1 MASCAVL
8 LLPLATGQITFI
20 HLFGFILLFLLLLP
34 LFGRPMLLM
43 WLSFFCCANSP
54 PGAPPLP
61 ATIVA
66 STTPSVPEGMP
77 LATTATATALN
88 GANAAENGVENAAAA
103 PATTFDLA
111 KLNIAELIPE
121 LRTALRPHFSSV
133 HCDLS
138 ACPSL
143 NQAPFN
149 LPVQGLGQL
158 ICIVPDTV
166 SSEEAAKQ
174 FGGAAVLGTCNG
186 FHIVTDGKS
195 PHQVLR
201 LMLSGPTTARSGAS
215 AGTPDWRQPIR
226 QFFNARLGDDS
237 WALVSA
243 CRGAI
248 GLLKTESASE
258 SSKSVAAA
266 GGEQQQ
272 KNVMVWLAPISRRIT
287 VAAGKKTVKKKVVR
301 KVVRKS
307 SNKSDSPEKNG
318 SPAPEEAPP
327 QSPTV
332 TTTNGTMPTV
342 GAKTTVGNNNQSG
355 TGAKSVSAIIAGR
368 MASLF
373 NNCAGNGVEGAANGE
388 NGIGADRN
396 DAAPATTGDGE
407 GETVR
412 EISVARFGDDE
423 PTAQSDGKAAD
434 GSAKRDEAAGNNA
447 KREEAAGNNAKRE
460 EAAGN
465 KAKREESSDTAS
477 KQSNGPIVAVSGTS
491 AAVEPRSASET
502 VLKSG
507 TAVEIKPAKADQLKS
522 EPKTVFDQPPVGS
535 RRVGAMSSRT
545 SAEAPNESVPE
556 HSSAIKER
564 RSQSL
569 DGHELVN
576 GTANGVVGTLRMTES
591 SSEDN
596 GRASFPA
603 RRPSGATFGQTRA
616 GSSPSSPTG
625 GSESPC
631 SFLSATSGTTSETLI
646 NTTSRRFRREDAP
659 SPSLNLVTAAAAT
672 SGTAPQQQQQLA
684 SSATTTTPRRSSA
697 SLANGTSAA
706 GLVGTTNCC
715 GGVVGGSGRLIMN
728 GGYQHQLNVLS
739 PISSCG
745 SVSEET
751 ERDFRSARDEIT
763 STTITNAAGDE
774 EEEEEDQTLML
785 LSHRRRSGSAERSLT
800 GIEMDEVSMRDDF
813 SMMSTVSSQA
823 PQRPTRTL
831 TTIAGSGTMSA
842 SIPGAAGRFHSSTV
856 SATRM
861 DEAPISSGTRGF
873 SSSSRWSG
881 RRRSSP
887 SPSQKGSRT
896 ALDGLAASSA
906 AQSPQFVSGMVSW
919 RMPVTVLL
927 QTLGLLSYKELSD
940 LRRVHPH
947 WDELCG
953 QLLNQGYYQLIG
965 RAQWLLTESQRK
977 LNREPRLAQ
986 PIQLLTRL
994 HVHDIVISCA
1004 EQINYD
1010 EASDQLDQLQ
1020 DLARRANIHYRQV
1033 IEPEAE
1039 KRMSE
1044 MYRLSAQQRLQR
1056 LDSFLVESS
1065 MSRVE
1070 RESEKARN
1078 DMRWELEQ
1086 LKDQNAQL
1094 KKENRELKHLCVRL
1108 DGRVDVLERK
1118 FKTMARLLQ

>member
-1 MASCAVL
+1 MVAPIKL
-8 LLPLATGQITFI
+8 IQFI
-20 HLFGFILLFLLLLP
+20 IHFQV
-34 LFGRPMLLM
+34 
-43 WLSFFCCANSP
+43 LSFFRCANSS
-54 PGAPPLP
+54 PGAPPVP

-77 LATTATATALN
+77 SATTATATALN
-88 GANAAENGVENAAAA
+88 GANAAENGVENAAA
-103 PATTFDLA
+103 PATYDLA

-266 GGEQQQ
+266 GGEQPQ

-287 VAAGKKTVKKKVVR
+287 VASGKKTVKKKVVR

-332 TTTNGTMPTV
+332 TATTTTNGTMPTA
-342 GAKTTVGNNNQSG
+342 GAKTTVGNNTQSG

-373 NNCAGNGVEGAANGE
+373 NNCAGNGVEIAANAE
-388 NGIGADRN
+388 NGTGTDRN
-396 DAAPATTGDGE
+396 DAAPATTGDGD

-412 EISVARFGDDE
+412 EISVARFGGDE
-423 PTAQSDGKAAD
+423 STAQSDG
-434 GSAKRDEAAGNNA
+434 EAAGNNA
-447 KREEAAGNNAKRE
+447 KREEAAGNNAKKG

-465 KAKREESSDTAS
+465 NAKREESSDTAS

-491 AAVEPRSASET
+491 VAVEHRSASKM
-502 VLKSG
+502 VPKSG
-507 TAVEIKPAKADQLKS
+507 TAVEIKPAKADQLES
-522 EPKTVFDQPPVGS
+522 EPKTDHSVGGPPSTIDS
-535 RRVGAMSSRT
+535 RRVGAVSGR
-545 SAEAPNESVPE
+545 SAESPAESVPE

-569 DGHELVN
+569 DGHELAN

-591 SSEDN
+591 SSDE
-596 GRASFPA
+596 RASFQA

-659 SPSLNLVTAAAAT
+659 SPSLNLVTAAAAAN
-672 SGTAPQQQQQLA
+672 GTALQQQQQLA

-697 SLANGTSAA
+697 SLTNGTSAA

-774 EEEEEDQTLML
+774 EEEEDQTLML

-842 SIPGAAGRFHSSTV
+842 SVPGAAGRFHSSTV

-994 HVHDIVISCA
+994 HVHVLNPDIVISCA